1 MRLQTTRILPN
12 QRQSSGRLCQSC
24 LTPSTTYPVPQNL
37 RSVLIALAVLLTSPF
52 GATVS
57 SADPVGGARPSST
70 THVVSRRVASRNLT
84 PRGPQSVQLLV
95 NSQWQIGLHLIDSA
109 TESLVIA
116 EDGWLHTV
124 AATKRDERMRTTDE
138 RFEPASATRMRNQ
151 LRAEFGPT
159 FEVVATSNFLVV
171 QPRGRG
177 DRWPKMFENSHR
189 SFVEYMSKRGVKVRT
204 GRFPM
209 VAVVLP
215 DARAMYAELDRLGID
230 VSRVAG
236 IYANRCNRV
245 MTHDGGRLS
254 DIAATVR
261 HEAAHQSAFNSG
273 VHSRVNDT
281 PSWITEGIGQM
292 FEPEALASGRS
303 GTDLSDRVNRESLN
317 HLRKKLSFRNAN
329 DITEWVEQL
338 VDGDEAFR
346 DAGNVHTAYAVA
358 WAMMFY
364 LSERDSDTF
373 ADILNFTATRPPFES
388 YRRGQ
393 RRIDFERIVGTDT
406 VTFSKRLARFLISL
420 P

>member
-1 MRLQTTRILPN
+1 MLSTSLRVLPDTFRVLAIATTL
-12 QRQSSGRLCQSC
+12 
-24 LTPSTTYPVPQNL
+24 
-37 RSVLIALAVLLTSPF
+37 
-52 GATVS
+52 TVS
-57 SADPVGGARPSST
+57 MTATHSLVANGYQPSPGPRPVQF
-70 THVVSRRVASRNLT
+70 LI
-84 PRGPQSVQLLV
+84 
-95 NSQWQIGLHLIDSA
+95 NSQWQTGLHLIDSSA
-109 TESLVIA
+109 ESLIMA
-116 EDGWLHTV
+116 RDGWLHTV
-124 AATKRDERMRTTDE
+124 DANKRDQNMRPTSD
-138 RFEPASATRMRNQ
+138 RYQPASAMQMRNQ
-151 LRAEFGPT
+151 LRAEFGRD
-159 FEVVATSNFLVV
+159 FDVVATQNFLVV

-177 DRWPKMFENSHR
+177 DRWPDMFEESHR
-189 SFVEYMSKRGVKVRT
+189 AFVEFMTKRGVRIRK

-215 DARAMYAELDRLGID
+215 DARAMYAELDRLKID

-292 FEPEALASGRS
+292 FEPEALASGIVGSTHRIA
-303 GTDLSDRVNRESLN
+303 DRINQESIR
-317 HLRKKLSFRNAN
+317 HLRDTISSHRSDDLVR
-329 DITEWVEQL
+329 WVERL
-338 VDGDEAFR
+338 VDGDDAFR
-346 DAGNVHTAYAVA
+346 DQSSVHTAYAVA

-364 LSERDSDTF
+364 LAERDHAGF
-373 ADILNFTATRPPFES
+373 ADILQFTATRPPFKN

-393 RRIDFERIVGTDT
+393 RRIDFERIMGTDT
-406 VTFSKRLARFLISL
+406 ITFANRLTRYLNEL

>member
-1 MRLQTTRILPN
+1 MLSIHLRVSTPAFCVAILV
-12 QRQSSGRLCQSC
+12 SLLSGLSIGVIH
-24 LTPSTTYPVPQNL
+24 PSNANGYQK
-37 RSVLIALAVLLTSPF
+37 
-52 GATVS
+52 
-57 SADPVGGARPSST
+57 
-70 THVVSRRVASRNLT
+70 
-84 PRGPQSVQLLV
+84 PRGPQPVHFLLG
-95 NSQWQIGLHLIDSA
+95 SKWQTGLHLIDSA
-109 TESLVIA
+109 TESLVMA
-116 EDGWLHTV
+116 TDGWLHTISIEQRDQSLR
-124 AATKRDERMRTTDE
+124 ATNEPFR
-138 RFEPASATRMRNQ
+138 PASTVQMRNQ
-151 LRAEFGPT
+151 LRAEFGRS
-159 FEVVATSNFLVV
+159 FDVVATQNFLVV

-177 DRWPKMFENSHR
+177 DRWPDMFENSHR
-189 SFVEYMSKRGVKVRT
+189 AFVEFMTKRGVQVRQ

-245 MTHDGGRLS
+245 MTHDGGRIS

-292 FEPEALASGRS
+292 FEPSAISS
-303 GTDLSDRVNRESLN
+303 GTLGSTSHIFERINHESLR
-317 HLRKKLSFRNAN
+317 HLHNKLDLRSSG
-329 DITEWVEQL
+329 DVHMWVQRL
-338 VDGDEAFR
+338 VDGDEAFKNP
-346 DAGNVHTAYAVA
+346 ATVHTAYSMA

-364 LSERDSDTF
+364 LSERDPDAF

-393 RRIDFERIVGTDT
+393 RRIDFERVMGEDT
-406 VTFSKRLARFLISL
+406 LAFANQLARYLNDL
-420 P
+420 K

>member
-1 MRLQTTRILPN
+1 MCILLIGALVLPPM
-12 QRQSSGRLCQSC
+12 QIG
-24 LTPSTTYPVPQNL
+24 PL
-37 RSVLIALAVLLTSPF
+37 RVRCCF
-52 GATVS
+52 
-57 SADPVGGARPSST
+57 ADPGGSARPSSN
-70 THVVSRRVASRNLT
+70 THVVSRNVAHRHT
-84 PRGPQSVQLLV
+84 APRGPQPVEFLV
-95 NSQWQIGLHLIDSA
+95 NSRWETGLHLIDSA

-124 AATKRDERMRTTDE
+124 SMNDRAQSMRSTNE

-151 LRAEFGPT
+151 LRAEFGPS
-159 FEVVATSNFLVV
+159 FEVIATSNFLVV

-177 DRWPKMFENSHR
+177 DRWPRMFENSHR

-292 FEPEALASGRS
+292 FEPEALASGRAAAR
-303 GTDLSDRVNRESLN
+303 LNDRVNRESLN
-317 HLRKKLSFRNAN
+317 HIRKQLSLRSA
-329 DITEWVEQL
+329 DEITAWVEQL

-346 DAGNVHTAYAVA
+346 DGGRVHTAYAVS

-364 LSERDSDTF
+364 LSERDSETF
-373 ADILNFTATRPPFES
+373 ADILNFTATRPPFEP

-406 VTFSKRLARFLISL
+406 VTFSKRLAHFIRSL

>member
-1 MRLQTTRILPN
+1 MRSITLAMSVTCAVTLG
-12 QRQSSGRLCQSC
+12 SGIVAAE
-24 LTPSTTYPVPQNL
+24 P
-37 RSVLIALAVLLTSPF
+37 
-52 GATVS
+52 
-57 SADPVGGARPSST
+57 GGGSRPSSST
-70 THVVSRRVASRNLT
+70 PVANRVSARGVVNRTAARQGPHPVQFLVDSR
-84 PRGPQSVQLLV
+84 
-95 NSQWQIGLHLIDSA
+95 WQTGLHLIDSA

-124 AATKRDERMRTTDE
+124 AANQREQLIRITDE
-138 RFEPASATRMRNQ
+138 RFEPASATRMRNHLQ
-151 LRAEFGPT
+151 AEFGPK
-159 FEVVATSNFLVV
+159 FEVVATNNFLVV

-177 DRWPKMFENSHR
+177 DRWPKMFEDSHR
-189 SFVEYMSKRGVKVRT
+189 SFVDYMSKRGVKVRT

-215 DARAMYAELDRLGID
+215 DARAMYDELDRLGID

-292 FEPEALASGRS
+292 FEPEALASGRA
-303 GTDLSDRVNRESLN
+303 GAGLSDRLNRESLN
-317 HLRKKLSFRNAN
+317 HLRKHLSFR
-329 DITEWVEQL
+329 DSDEITAWVEQL

-364 LSERDSDTF
+364 LSERDSESF
-373 ADILNFTATRPPFES
+373 ADILNFTATRPPFEA

-393 RRIDFERIVGTDT
+393 RRIDFERIVDTDT
-406 VTFSKRLARFLISL
+406 ATFSKRLMRFLISL